1 MYSHVSISSK
11 NHLVNVILVLEDGRE
26 KGITNRDKDDP
37 IDIKSNGGIEFLLR
51 LSEKLEKKDSFYTK
65 DLSTFHS
72 GFAEYNKEKH
82 VRVVGF
88 RLKNVITK

>member
-1 MYSHVSISSK
+1 MYRHVAISGK
-11 NHLVNVILVLEDGRE
+11 NHLVNVILVLDDGRE
-26 KGITNRDKDDP
+26 KGITERDKDDP

-51 LSEKLEKKDSFYTK
+51 LSEKLEKKDAFYTK
-65 DLSTFHS
+65 DLSRFAS
-72 GFAEYNKEKH
+72 GFVEYNKEKH

>member
-1 MYSHVSISSK
+1 M
-11 NHLVNVILVLEDGRE
+11 NVILVLEDGRE
-26 KGITNRDKDDP
+26 KGITKRGKDDP

-51 LSEKLEKKDSFYTK
+51 LSKTLEKKEAFYTK

-88 RLKNVITK
+88 RLKNAITK